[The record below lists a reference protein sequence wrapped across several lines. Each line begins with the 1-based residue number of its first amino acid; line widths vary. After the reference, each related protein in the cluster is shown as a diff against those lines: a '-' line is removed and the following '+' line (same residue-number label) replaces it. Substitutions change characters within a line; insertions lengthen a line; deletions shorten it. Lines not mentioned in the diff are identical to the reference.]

1 MFRPVCWRSESTKAS
16 PTRPR
21 PGGSLVPRAKMT
33 STSGQSSAEATAEY
47 GAAYGLTSR
56 PVAVTSAEAP
66 RPTQRNMRWEFT
78 RGILPTASG
87 DRKFADLWMD
97 GAGTLY
103 LRLNVKQEMD
113 STNMTGGFWSDH
125 RRANRRLG
133 CKSAA
138 SDFCRKVWLRRR
150 IHRCTLLKLCRV
162 GGIGFGRTPIRSS

>member
-16 PTRPR
+16 PPRPR

-56 PVAVTSAEAP
+56 PVAVTSAEPP

-113 STNMTGGFWSDH
+113 STNMTGGLLERSSP
-125 RRANRRLG
+125 RQPTARLQIG
-133 CKSAA
+133 GSRFLSQSLVK
-138 SDFCRKVWLRRR
+138 RR
-150 IHRCTLLKLCRV
+150 IHRCNLLNLCRV
-162 GGIGFGRTPIRSS
+162 GGIGGGRTPI